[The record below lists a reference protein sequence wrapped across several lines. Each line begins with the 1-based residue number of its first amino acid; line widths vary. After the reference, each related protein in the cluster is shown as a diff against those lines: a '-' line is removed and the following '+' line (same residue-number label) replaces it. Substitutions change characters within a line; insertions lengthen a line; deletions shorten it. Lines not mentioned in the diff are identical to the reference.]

1 MISPA
6 APIVHIV
13 DDDRSF
19 RVSVERLVEL
29 SGYRSAGYES
39 GADLLGKLST
49 VEPGCILLDVNMPG
63 LNGLELQERLAELAP
78 QLPIVF
84 VTGYGTIS
92 SSVRAMKAGAED
104 FLEKSA
110 SSDDL
115 LAAIERGMARC
126 RQRLTE
132 FERTAALRDL
142 VASLTK
148 RESVVFDLIVRGKRN
163 KQVAYAIGTTERTV
177 KAHRRSIMEK
187 LGARSLA
194 EAVSIAERLGM
205 LGDHVSPSETS

>member
-1 MISPA
+1 MSSA

-19 RVSVERLVEL
+19 RSSVERLVEL
-29 SGYRSAGYES
+29 CGYRSAGYAS
-39 GADLLGKLST
+39 GAELLAKLPT
-49 VEPGCILLDVNMPG
+49 EEPGCILLDLNMPG
-63 LNGLELQERLAELAP
+63 LDGLELQDRLAEVAP
-78 QLPIVF
+78 LLPIVF
-84 VTGYGTIS
+84 LTGYGNIS
-92 SSVRAMKAGAED
+92 ATVRAMKAGAED

-110 SSDDL
+110 SSSDL
-115 LAAIERGMARC
+115 LAAIERAMLRGQ
-126 RQRLTE
+126 QRSAE
-132 FERTAALRDL
+132 HERTVRLRAL

-148 RESVVFDLIVRGKRN
+148 RESIVFDLIVRGKRN
-163 KQVAYAIGTTERTV
+163 KQVAYELGTTERTV

-205 LGDHVSPSETS
+205 IDEEPSQRA